1 MRWIFFVI
9 VTYLLL
15 SIQSGLSG
23 LMVMGDNVLPNL
35 LLVLGVFVAMYAPQ
49 TTTLWAMLVLGVL
62 TDLMYPIQ
70 GAGPVGDF
78 VLVGPNAVG
87 FMLGGW
93 TALQLRG
100 IFRRSIPG
108 IVATV
113 LIVCFFAQ
121 LAVVAAM
128 TVRGLPLPLA
138 QPIAG
143 WSAADE
149 LVRRFWCL
157 LYTTVVSIPLVY
169 LLGGM
174 LRFFHFD
181 SQRPG
186 QSGYVMR

>member
-1 MRWIFFVI
+1 MRWIFFLI
-9 VTYLLL
+9 VTYLTL
-15 SIQSGLSG
+15 SIQSGLSS
-23 LMVMGDNVLPNL
+23 LFVINNDVLPNL
-35 LLVLGVFVAMYAPQ
+35 LLILGVFVSVYAPQ
-49 TTTLWAMLVLGVL
+49 TTTLWAMLLLGVL

-87 FMLGGW
+87 FVVGGW
-93 TALQLRG
+93 AALQLRG

-113 LIVCFFAQ
+113 LVVCFFVE

-128 TVRGLPLPLA
+128 TVRGLPWPVA
-138 QPIAG
+138 QPLEG

-149 LVRRFWCL
+149 LVRRFWCM
-157 LYTTVVSIPLVY
+157 LYTTALSIPVIY

-174 LRFFHFD
+174 QRLFHFD
-181 SQRPG
+181 TSRSG

>member
-1 MRWIFFVI
+1 MRWIFFLI

-15 SIQSGLSG
+15 AIESGMSGL
-23 LMVMGDNVLPNL
+23 LVVGDHVLPNL
-35 LLVLGVFVAMYAPQ
+35 LLILGVFVSVYAPQ
-49 TTTLWAMLVLGVL
+49 STSLWAMLILGVL
-62 TDLMYPIQ
+62 SDLLVPIQ
-70 GAGPVGDF
+70 GLGPVGDF
-78 VLVGPNAVG
+78 VLVGPYAAG

-113 LIVCFFAQ
+113 LIVCFFVE
-121 LAVVAAM
+121 LSVVAAM
-128 TVRGLPLPLA
+128 TVHGLPWPVNQPLV
-138 QPIAG
+138 G

-157 LYTTVVSIPLVY
+157 LYTTAMSIPLVY
-169 LLGGM
+169 LLGGL
-174 LRFFHFD
+174 LRLFHFET
-181 SQRPG
+181 SRSG